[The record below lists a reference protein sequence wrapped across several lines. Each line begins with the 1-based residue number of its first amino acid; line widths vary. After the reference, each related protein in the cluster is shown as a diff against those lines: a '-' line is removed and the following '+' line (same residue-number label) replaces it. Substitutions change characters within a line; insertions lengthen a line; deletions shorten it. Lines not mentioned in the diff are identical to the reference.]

1 MSKQPIK
8 PVALDKIRLHGK
20 RPTPPQTAPQ
30 RLKLL
35 VTIVGRN
42 KSEFYVDLLQSME
55 INVQMTLLGS
65 GTASMDM
72 LQLLGLSD
80 SDKSV
85 ILSVIREDRAKET
98 LALLGEKFQT
108 VRGGKGI
115 AYTIPLTSVVGVAIY
130 RFLSNN
136 RTPMS
141 GKGE

>member
-1 MSKQPIK
+1 
-8 PVALDKIRLHGK
+8 
-20 RPTPPQTAPQ
+20 
-30 RLKLL
+30 
-35 VTIVGRN
+35 
-42 KSEFYVDLLQSME
+42 
-55 INVQMTLLGS
+55 MTLLGS